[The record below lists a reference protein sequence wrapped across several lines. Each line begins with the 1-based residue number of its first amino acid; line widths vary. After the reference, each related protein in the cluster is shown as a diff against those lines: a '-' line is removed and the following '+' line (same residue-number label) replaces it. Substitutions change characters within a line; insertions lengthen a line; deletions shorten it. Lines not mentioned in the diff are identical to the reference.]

1 MILAVFIYFLIVLYI
16 LPATALAKYYSLW
29 PVASDHSDD
38 NDKITEDLTN
48 RVGSDNFMMSK
59 SPTLGVIYWF
69 AKLSDEDVKHYQGVP
84 GIVYVADLAEV
95 NKPDEDALRANFKRR
110 ASRTRRSM
118 TSQVPASKHLKT
130 ISTAPGQN
138 WEKQDGYHFDDTAGQ
153 GTRIYI
159 IDSGLDLTHKEFKD
173 YNPDWMYAGPYAE
186 KSQSDSLKDDTYAP
200 PHGTA
205 MASVAV
211 GIEQGVAKKASL
223 TVVRS
228 DGFTKQ
234 DGNGLDRR
242 TFLPET
248 WIDGLKQVYDDIHD
262 KVKNGEDPKAVINM
276 SWGVA
281 KFLQHPEYDDVIH
294 HTFANLLKSI
304 DSLNAVMLAAS
315 GQPALFRPT
324 VDTWP
329 QLLAETE
336 VPNLIVVGGID
347 DDGTRDDSTRD
358 APFVKVY
365 ANSVDVD
372 VADARNGDYRTTDGT
387 SPGEDHF
394 RP

>member
-1 MILAVFIYFLIVLYI
+1 
-16 LPATALAKYYSLW
+16 
-29 PVASDHSDD
+29 
-38 NDKITEDLTN
+38 
-48 RVGSDNFMMSK
+48 
-59 SPTLGVIYWF
+59 
-69 AKLSDEDVKHYQGVP
+69 
-84 GIVYVADLAEV
+84 
-95 NKPDEDALRANFKRR
+95 
-110 ASRTRRSM
+110 
-118 TSQVPASKHLKT
+118 
-130 ISTAPGQN
+130 
-138 WEKQDGYHFDDTAGQ
+138 
-153 GTRIYI
+153 
-159 IDSGLDLTHKEFKD
+159 
-173 YNPDWMYAGPYAE
+173 MYAGPYAE